1 MDHHKTWLWRRKS
14 SEKTIT
20 AHETESAAELEK
32 SLVILNEKLSSALSE
47 SYAKDDI
54 LVQRKKVAEDAIAG
68 WEKARAEAT
77 SNKRALD
84 DALQQRSTAEEMIA
98 NLNAALKE
106 SMQKLHD
113 SKEEYEQKI
122 HDIVM
127 KNSRELDRIQ
137 TSIEDKLA
145 ETSARLSELGVE
157 NNNLRKE
164 IEVKE
169 KVIEDLTKSKS
180 RAEADFN
187 ALTVRLNSTDKN
199 NASLRYEVCMLEK
212 ELEIRSQEREF
223 NMRSADASHKQ
234 YVESVKK
241 IAKLESECQ
250 KLRVLVRKRLPGP
263 AALAKMRSEVE
274 LLGRDGVDSRNKRSN
289 HPMGGTLVK
298 HSSWENYHDASNK
311 RVDPLLERLVTM
323 EEENKILK
331 EELTKKNVELQS
343 SRTLCARTSS
353 KLSQVEAQLGELTKG
368 DSLLELARRS
378 PASYELPLASISE
391 NGGNDD
397 NVSCAESWASALIV
411 ELDHF
416 KNGKQMASSCRS
428 FCESDLS
435 LLDDFV
441 EMERMAIVSVDK
453 SSECSNCLME
463 EHNPILAPS
472 ETNLLSSPSQV
483 TGKEIILVAN
493 GHAGS
498 ESTNYGVKSN
508 HLSVENDRS
517 WIQDILQVI
526 FEKHHATQKS
536 LDYILQEVRIA
547 LKNMNHSSGGN
558 SSSVNGYSSSKPP
571 QKSSDSYDGTNTVS
585 QSQSNL
591 EKSICKVIELLE
603 GVRQPPFVDYGNQ
616 QILSGGA
623 DGSVPNKSSAAPNVA
638 RIFQWKNSEL
648 DSVLQHFLLVCND
661 LLRGKANIEKFV
673 AELTTTLEWIMN
685 HCFSLQDVSS
695 MRDAIRKEFDWD
707 ETHSECQVEMG
718 SSPNLEIRK
727 VTQECQ
733 PNVLYILSQMEE
745 IELKLKQENK
755 KMKDEITG
763 METGKKELEERLQSE
778 TNKNKSLI
786 TQLQESAQNISSL
799 QVELAAVKESQGLG
813 EDEIGN
819 HYPNEDINS
828 HVAVAKVEVQQ
839 KSSSLQNSSYGESEA
854 TCQELQLHLDSVGYK
869 ELPKHEVDQE
879 ERLLRTDW
887 EISAASEKLA
897 ECQETILNLGK
908 QLKALA
914 SPRDAVLFEKAMPNP
929 LNAKNNRH
937 LPLRDQMLVE
947 DESKS
952 DELNS
957 PKTKEIICT
966 TTYSPS
972 TNEPKN
978 KGLNTLALALVVP
991 KKRRGGFGLL
1001 KRILSRKRRERV
1013 SL

>member
-1 MDHHKTWLWRRKS
+1 M
-14 SEKTIT
+14 
-20 AHETESAAELEK
+20 ESAAELEK

-68 WEKARAEAT
+68 WEKARAEAA

-145 ETSARLSELGVE
+145 ETSAGLSELGVE
-157 NNNLRKE
+157 NSNLRKE

-169 KVIEDLTKSKS
+169 KIIEDLTKSKS

-187 ALTVRLNSTDKN
+187 ALTVRLDSTEKN
-199 NASLRYEVCMLEK
+199 NASLRYEVRMLEK

-274 LLGRDGVDSRNKRSN
+274 LLGRNGVDSRNKRSI

-343 SRTLCARTSS
+343 SRTLCACTSS

-378 PASYELPLASISE
+378 PVSYELPLASISE

-416 KNGKQMASSCRS
+416 KNGKQRASSCRS
-428 FCESDLS
+428 FGESDLS

-463 EHNPILAPS
+463 EHTPILAPS
-472 ETNLLSSPSQV
+472 KTNLLSSPSQV

-508 HLSVENDRS
+508 HLSVENDHS

-547 LKNMNHSSGGN
+547 LTNMNHSSGGN
-558 SSSVNGYSSSKPP
+558 SSSVNGNSSSKPR
-571 QKSSDSYDGTNTVS
+571 QRSSDSYDGTNTVN
-585 QSQSNL
+585 QSQSDL
-591 EKSICKVIELLE
+591 EKSICKVIELIE
-603 GVRQPPFVDYGNQ
+603 GVRQPPFMNYGNQ

-623 DGSVPNKSSAAPNVA
+623 DGSVPDKSSAAPNGYVA
-638 RIFQWKNSEL
+638 RIFQWKNSQL

-695 MRDAIRKEFDWD
+695 MRDAIRREFDWD
-707 ETHSECQVEMG
+707 GTHSECQVEMG

-733 PNVLYILSQMEE
+733 PPNEVTSFPMSAPNVLYILSQMEE

-763 METGKKELEERLQSE
+763 METRKKDLEERLQSE

-813 EDEIGN
+813 EDEIEN
-819 HYPNEDINS
+819 HHPNEDINS

-854 TCQELQLHLDSVGYK
+854 TCQELQLHLDSVDNK

-879 ERLLRTDW
+879 ERHLRTDW

-914 SPRDAVLFEKAMPNP
+914 SPRDAVLFQKAMPNP

-947 DESKS
+947 DESKF

-1001 KRILSRKRRERV
+1001 RRILSRKRRERV